1 MGGGSRSRKR
11 EAVSIRETGSRSC
24 PKERGGA
31 HPENGRRFGRILQAS
46 RPRSARCA
54 LILQTS
60 RPRADCCSI
69 LRSVKLRQR
78 FCERG
83 GLVRFPTFRNLS
95 FPRSRIGLIAR
106 FALRLAVR
114 PGERLSARSKQ
125 GHRGNRRH
133 RALSCSVNR
142 RRLPLQL
149 RLLRRLLAIPSDF
162 TSPAPSL
169 CG

>member
-1 MGGGSRSRKR
+1 MGGGSRFRKR
-11 EAVSIRETGSRSC
+11 EAVCIRETGSRSC

-142 RRLPLQL
+142 LGCPFSF
-149 RLLRRLLAIPSDF
+149 ACCVASSASAFSF
-162 TSPAPSL
+162 TSPAPFL